1 MLTHV
6 VMMTFADPSN
16 APEAKAR
23 LEALAPQIPQIASL
37 SVALDELR
45 TEVSADLL
53 LITTHEDV
61 EALREYQVHPV
72 HQEFGGWIRPLLTA
86 RVVVDHSG

>member
-23 LEALAPQIPQIASL
+23 LEALGSQIDAIDSL
-37 SVALDELR
+37 TVALDELG
-45 TEVSADLL
+45 TEVSAHLL
-53 LITTHEDV
+53 LTTTHADTD
-61 EALREYQVHPV
+61 ALREYQVHPV
-72 HQEFGGWIRPLLTA
+72 HQEFGGWVRPLLTS
-86 RVVVDHSG
+86 RVVVDYTG